1 MTLTL
6 QITNR
11 DRLENGSPTEL
22 VLHNRGAIIGRSATC
37 EWPLPDDGRLLSR
50 NHCKIVYD
58 NGAYMLE
65 DLSVNGT
72 FIGQEE
78 EPIAEPYR
86 LKPGDTFMVGT
97 FHIQARMT
105 GAALSSH
112 QERDSAQAAAATQD
126 NWDSWDDTPASP
138 KTSATENLDQE
149 DETWGVEV
157 IATEDVSHW
166 SDKADQEPLAQTSDE
181 IFNTLSDNH
190 EVDWDNTAWDV
201 EEDFDPFAVADL
213 TPPPKNDAFGS
224 LGPSGSDSLG
234 SIDSDFE
241 ATPQEPT
248 PLSPHGAEAD
258 SPEFWDKWQAGENPT
273 RIGTPA
279 TPPNRVAPAQAFPS
293 AQTPQ
298 QGQAAPHAPAS
309 PPHAAVPPPTQEVYK
324 RLIGGIGISSS
335 NLTESPEDTAART
348 GRMLRRL
355 LAGLVTL
362 LEARARAK
370 DAMGASATQLRL
382 DGNNPLKFA
391 RDIDQALAMVMNPAR
406 PGYMEIDLAI
416 EDSYR
421 DLQAHQIATLKA
433 MQGALKSTLERFSP
447 DTIKKEAAENGFLKK
462 ILPGQR
468 EAALWKAYEK
478 QFNGSVQGSAEAFF
492 DTFSVEFRKAYEDAT
507 RGH

>member
-11 DRLENGSPTEL
+11 DHLENGTPTEL
-22 VLHNRGAIIGRSATC
+22 ALHNRGAIIGRSATC

-50 NHCKIVYD
+50 SHCKIVYD
-58 NGAYMLE
+58 NGAYFLE
-65 DLSVNGT
+65 DMSVNGT
-72 FIGQEE
+72 FLNQEE
-78 EPIAEPYR
+78 TPISEPHR
-86 LKPGDTFMVGT
+86 LVPGDKFTVGT
-97 FHIQARMT
+97 FQIHARLT
-105 GAALSSH
+105 GEALAH
-112 QERDSAQAAAATQD
+112 HEEKTSAQAAATPHD
-126 NWDSWDDTPASP
+126 NWDSWDDTPVAAKNPATKSP
-138 KTSATENLDQE
+138 VHD
-149 DETWGVEV
+149 DESWGVEA
-157 IATEDVSHW
+157 IATKDVSHW
-166 SDKADQEPLAQTSDE
+166 SDTSDAQPLAPTSDE
-181 IFNTLSDNH
+181 IFNTLSNNH
-190 EVDWDNTAWDV
+190 EVDWDNTAWDT
-201 EEDFDPFAVADL
+201 EEDFDPFAGQQL
-213 TPPPKNDAFGS
+213 TPQPEKKDTFGS
-224 LGPSGSDSLG
+224 LEPEGSKALG
-234 SIDSDFE
+234 SFDDE
-241 ATPQEPT
+241 AFDAAPQTAP
-248 PLSPHGAEAD
+248 SPNTATD

-273 RIGTPA
+273 RLGTPSA
-279 TPPNRVAPAQAFPS
+279 APTRVAPAQPIPPVIPTEPAEL
-293 AQTPQ
+293 TPE
-298 QGQAAPHAPAS
+298 APQ
-309 PPHAAVPPPTQEVYK
+309 TQEVYK
-324 RLIGGIGISSS
+324 KLISGIGISSA
-335 NLTESPEDTAART
+335 NLTESPEETAARS

-370 DAMGASATQLRL
+370 DAMGASATQLHL

-391 RDIDQALAMVMNPAR
+391 RDIDQALHMVMNPAR
-406 PGYMEIDLAI
+406 PGYMEIDVAI

-507 RGH
+507 RKR

>member
-50 NHCKIVYD
+50 SHCKIIYD
-58 NGAYMLE
+58 DGAYMIE
-65 DLSVNGT
+65 DMSVNGT
-72 FIGQEE
+72 FLNQKE
-78 EPIAEPYR
+78 EPISEPYR
-86 LKPGDTFMVGT
+86 LQPGDKFTVGPFQIEARLT
-97 FHIQARMT
+97 GEALFHHNEQAS
-105 GAALSSH
+105 L
-112 QERDSAQAAAATQD
+112 QAAGDTQND
-126 NWDSWDDTPASP
+126 WDSWDDTPAAQSP
-138 KTSATENLDQE
+138 TPNPATQEN
-149 DETWGVEV
+149 ETWGVEAIV
-157 IATEDVSHW
+157 TEDVSHW
-166 SDKADQEPLAQTSDE
+166 SDKSGPEPLAPTSDE
-181 IFNTLSDNH
+181 IFNTLSNNH

-201 EEDFDPFAVADL
+201 EEDFDPFAVQDL
-213 TPPPKNDAFGS
+213 TPAAPKKDPFGS
-224 LGPSGSDSLG
+224 LGPTGSDALG
-234 SIDSDFE
+234 NIDAEFD
-241 ATPQEPT
+241 AAPQPSV
-248 PLSPHGAEAD
+248 PQPSNAETD

-273 RIGTPA
+273 SIGGAKP
-279 TPPNRVAPAQAFPS
+279 PPNRVAPAQAIPP
-293 AQTPQ
+293 AQGAPTAHI
-298 QGQAAPHAPAS
+298 QGAAPAPAA
-309 PPHAAVPPPTQEVYK
+309 PQNQEVYK
-324 RLIGGIGISSS
+324 KLIGGIGISSAS
-335 NLTESPEDTAART
+335 LNESPEDTAART

-362 LEARARAK
+362 LLARARAK

-406 PGYMEIDLAI
+406 PGYMEIDMAI

-507 RGH
+507 RGQ